1 MRKPHRR
8 GKGRA
13 TITADL
19 QPDQQPKRWDDHVVL
34 YEAVFEPLSVAFAR
48 QAIAKL
54 DLAPGDRVLDV
65 AAGAGGAALIMAE
78 AGAAVTAIDGSPA
91 MVERM
96 RARARQCQLPL
107 DARLMDGMALDYPD
121 EAFDAALSVF
131 GVILFPDPVK
141 GLSEM
146 HRVVGH
152 GGHVAVVTWT
162 EPHRYELAT
171 MLREAIQSLGP
182 EPPQSAP
189 LPAQLRFVE
198 PDAFRRLFAEAGF
211 PEVEIETVEARME
224 VPSARWLADRIH
236 FAPGMAAWMSS
247 LGGRRETVLDALVRR
262 LEHDQ
267 GTGEISLGAV
277 AAIGTIRIA

>member
-1 MRKPHRR
+1 
-8 GKGRA
+8 
-13 TITADL
+13 
-19 QPDQQPKRWDDHVVL
+19 L

-48 QAIAKL
+48 QAIARL
-54 DLAPGDRVLDV
+54 DLAPGERVLDV

-107 DARLMDGMALDYPD
+107 DARLMDGMVLDYPD

-141 GLSEM
+141 GLSEIR
-146 HRVVGH
+146 RVVGH
-152 GGHVAVVTWT
+152 GGRIAVVTWT

-198 PDAFRRLFAEAGF
+198 PNAFRRLFAEAGIVK
-211 PEVEIETVEARME
+211 VEIETAEARIQ
-224 VPSARWLADRIH
+224 VPAARWLAERIQ

-277 AAIGTIRIA
+277 AAIGTVRIA